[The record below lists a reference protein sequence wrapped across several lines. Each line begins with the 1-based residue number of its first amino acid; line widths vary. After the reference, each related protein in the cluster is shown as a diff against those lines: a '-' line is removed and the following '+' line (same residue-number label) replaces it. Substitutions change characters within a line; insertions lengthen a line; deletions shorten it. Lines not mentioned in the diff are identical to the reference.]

1 MELSEHETKR
11 DKMAFTSPFSTLNTL
26 INNASSNCV
35 NTLGIIRN
43 EDLTKMFPTPPS
55 IEQHTHSSPGGICG
69 TISDNLNDNIE
80 LNVSSASHKM
90 DVYPNFG
97 SPPEDPIDVRNFNIL
112 IIVELI

>member
-11 DKMAFTSPFSTLNTL
+11 DKMAFSSPFSTLNTL
-26 INNASSNCV
+26 INNVSSNSV
-35 NTLGIIRN
+35 SNTLGIIRN

-55 IEQHTHSSPGGICG
+55 IEQHTNSSPGGICG

-80 LNVSSASHKM
+80 SSVTASHKM

-97 SPPEDPIDVRNFNIL
+97 SPPEEPIEVN
-112 IIVELI
+112 